1 MNPDW
6 SRSPEAKLEYDPPTH
21 SLPPTMSQE
30 QAEQDDEAALRKRVR
45 ELIDEDR
52 ELYDALA

>member
-1 MNPDW
+1 
-6 SRSPEAKLEYDPPTH
+6 
-21 SLPPTMSQE
+21 MSQE
-30 QAEQDDEAALRKRVR
+30 QAEEDDHSELRERVR